1 MQCVCVLLLED
12 LCQRQFNT
20 LALRLLLTFFH
31 RNGSSLC
38 RYVTHLQL
46 PPPSRFAPCPSCHTA
61 AAHQSHSAFVNC
73 TAAEKKRRTHTLHH
87 TLQRSFHHAAV
98 TFTNPTRSCT
108 FTLTPTWATTSPVES
123 FFHHRKRDLSVVI
136 VVARPAQTQAG

>member
-1 MQCVCVLLLED
+1 MQCVCVSVCVLLLED

-20 LALRLLLTFFH
+20 LALCLFLTFFH
-31 RNGSSLC
+31 RNCPSLC
-38 RYVTHLQL
+38 RYAPPLQL
-46 PPPSRFAPCPSCHTA
+46 PPPSRFAPSPSCHAA

-73 TAAEKKRRTHTLHH
+73 TASKKKKRTHTLHH

-108 FTLTPTWATTSPVES
+108 FTLTLTWATTSPVES
-123 FFHHRKRDLSVVI
+123 FVQHRKSVI
-136 VVARPAQTQAG
+136 